1 MDTLRGQDPAG
12 GQDDFDYAAD
22 DMAGEAPPPAIGM
35 DERRMHVRAY
45 NYWAS
50 LLHGRSLPS
59 IEDLNPENLGDFG
72 PYSVLLDFSTG
83 VENPAIVYLGTE
95 LRRECDIE
103 GHIESINDVPARSL
117 LSRLTDH
124 YLQILAN
131 AAPIG
136 FEAEFTNQRNV
147 EIMYRGILMPFS
159 SDDDTID
166 FVYGV
171 INWKEVA
178 SRALAN
184 ELELALEV
192 DRALRGA
199 PAAKN
204 VAPIWADGPSRHDK
218 ETDAPQPMI
227 ESAPPVLDLA
237 VLDLPVL
244 DLPVL
249 DLAGLEMPEPDAEDS
264 KPLARVTLDAGAS
277 LGDWL
282 ALARDCAEH
291 ARGSDA
297 RSRSALY
304 RAVGLAYD
312 FALAAQDAP
321 EAYAELLEDGGI
333 KVQARSPM
341 TAIAKLVFGAAYDK
355 TRLTEYATAL
365 DHGWAQGMERGGM
378 AAYLESYDGGL
389 KGLVRDERAARRAE
403 RPTRADP
410 AVAAR
415 ARLMAAQALPA
426 DAISTDA
433 HGLAVVVARREA
445 DGSMAIVAALPADA
459 DPVRRI
465 VTILGH

>member
-1 MDTLRGQDPAG
+1 MDTLRGQDSAS

-22 DMAGEAPPPAIGM
+22 DMVADPPPPAIGK

-72 PYSVLLDFSTG
+72 PHSVLLDFSAG

-124 YLQILAN
+124 YLQIIAN

-136 FEAEFTNQRNV
+136 FEAEFTNQRNA

-178 SRALAN
+178 SRALTN
-184 ELELALEV
+184 ELALELEV

-199 PAAKN
+199 RAAKN
-204 VAPIWADGPSRHDK
+204 VAPIWADGPSRQHDR
-218 ETDAPQPMI
+218 ESDGARSMI
-227 ESAPPVLDLA
+227 ESAPPA
-237 VLDLPVL
+237 L

-249 DLAGLEMPEPDAEDS
+249 DLAGLEMPEPDAE
-264 KPLARVTLDAGAS
+264 PLERVTLDAGAS

-291 ARGSDA
+291 AQGSDA

-321 EAYAELLEDGGI
+321 EAYAELLEDSGI
-333 KVQARSPM
+333 KAQARSPM

-365 DHGWAQGMERGGM
+365 DHGWARGMERGGM
-378 AAYLESYDGGL
+378 AAYLEGYDGGL

-415 ARLMAAQALPA
+415 VRLQAAQALPA
-426 DAISTDA
+426 DAISTDV